1 LDLSTP
7 FLDLIHRKG
16 LIMLT
21 LSLRKIAFS
30 WTLMA
35 AIPVAVGC
43 GYDGMMSNPF
53 SESYPGA
60 VGVAIATSNA
70 YDKQTLQAL
79 PAINPSI
86 GFLRTNRYLQDFRN
100 RLETQAQFKKDN
112 SLAILLVDTG
122 LWSRYRHS
130 EGSLIVEPHIASANP
145 NELVVVASEAS
156 FAALLSGELPVET
169 ALKDGLLVVNQ
180 AGFEPIIKAAFTTK
194 AS

>member
-1 LDLSTP
+1 MWTSSLKK
-7 FLDLIHRKG
+7 IG
-16 LIMLT
+16 LCLT
-21 LSLRKIAFS
+21 FISSIP
-30 WTLMA
+30 MA
-35 AIPVAVGC
+35 TGC

-169 ALKDGLLVVNQ
+169 ALKDGLLVVSL
-180 AGFEPIIKAAFTTK
+180 ATFEPVIKAAFASK
-194 AS
+194 AA